1 MKETAKNTRIQ
12 HNEES
17 TLRGILRGE
26 AQVHIGQI
34 DQELPLDPDR
44 LLKLAWACS
53 ELAAIVELRG

>member
-26 AQVHIGQI
+26 AQVHM
-34 DQELPLDPDR
+34 
-44 LLKLAWACS
+44 
-53 ELAAIVELRG
+53 ELRG